1 MVRFIERHRKVS
13 GRVTGF
19 PCSNDFAFVAI
30 NHRYMPGIRNVD
42 ENSLAV
48 LFQFESFGMSCESD
62 PADLLAV
69 RRVDDADSAAAK
81 PDVNL
86 FGGAVVTDVVGI
98 IFEV

>member
-13 GRVTGF
+13 GRVTRF

-30 NHRYMPGIRNVD
+30 NHRYMPGVGNIYKD
-42 ENSLAV
+42 SFSAFLQ
-48 LFQFESFGMSCESD
+48 LESFGMGSKFNRD
-62 PADLLAV
+62 DLLAIH
-69 RRVDDADSAAAK
+69 RVDDADSAAAK
-81 PDVNL
+81 PDENL

>member
-1 MVRFIERHRKVS
+1 MVGFIERHRKVS

-19 PCSNDFAFVAI
+19 PCSNNVAFVAI
-30 NHRYMPGIRNVD
+30 NHRYMPGVGNIYKD
-42 ENSLAV
+42 SFSAF
-48 LFQFESFGMSCESD
+48 FQRESFGMGCESD

-81 PDVNL
+81 PDENL
-86 FGGAVVTDVVGI
+86 FGGFVVTDVVGI